1 MDCLRKCHD
10 TSYSVSGIR
19 TIFFEIVSVKREIM
33 DKKFIISLLV
43 AAFWG
48 CAFGLVITYLGSTM
62 VEALTLQKIIRE
74 PIIGME
80 VGVVL
85 GIVIALLARFCKEK

>member
-1 MDCLRKCHD
+1 
-10 TSYSVSGIR
+10 
-19 TIFFEIVSVKREIM
+19 M